1 MMVLE
6 GDEPQAPTFAELGLS
21 GPVLETLEQMKYTK
35 PTPVQIECIPPGI
48 EGRDIIGIAPTGS
61 GKTAA
66 FALPILHNLWNKPQ
80 SLLGCILAPTRELA
94 FQIASQ
100 FDALGSGIGVRTI
113 VIVGGEEDRV
123 TQAVMLAKKPHIVVA
138 TPGRLLDHLKVT
150 KGFNLRNIKFLVLDE
165 ADRLLDSDFGI
176 AIDEILKNVPAERTT
191 YLFSATLT
199 DKVAKLQ
206 RANLRNP
213 VKVQASTKYQTVSTL
228 LQYYTFCSLVK
239 KEAALVS
246 LLNSMAQNTI
256 IVFVRT
262 TDTCQRFAIMLRILG
277 FHCVPLHGKLSQS
290 QRLGALNRFKSKGCK
305 ILVATDLAGR
315 GLDIPTVDVV
325 INYDCPSDSKD
336 YIHHVE
342 RTARAGRSGKSILIA
357 SQYDVEVVLRLEKAL
372 KHKLDLYP
380 GYDPDEVDILHERVD
395 EAARV
400 TKNQL
405 NEAAKL
411 QKGKGGRK
419 CERLMTS
426 ADRDGEDD
434 FDAEGIAA
442 AFKKKR
448 RT

>member
-1 MMVLE
+1 MVLE
-6 GDEPQAPTFAELGLS
+6 DDQHQAPTFAELGLS

-61 GKTAA
+61 GKTAT

-80 SLLGCILAPTRELA
+80 SLLACILAPTRELA

-113 VIVGGEEDRV
+113 VIVDGEEDRV
-123 TQAVMLAKKPHIVVA
+123 TQAVMLAKKPHIV
-138 TPGRLLDHLKVT
+138 VT

-176 AIDEILKNVPAERTT
+176 AVDEILKNVPAERTT

-228 LQYYTFCSLVK
+228 LQYYIFCSLVK

-315 GLDIPTVDVV
+315 GLDIPSVDVV

-336 YIHHVE
+336 YIHRVG

-357 SQYDVEVVLRLEKAL
+357 SQYDVEVMLRLEKAL

-380 GYDPDEVDILHERVD
+380 GYDPDEVDILRERVD

-419 CERLMTS
+419 RERLMKS
-426 ADRDGEDD
+426 GDRDGEDD